1 MQISYGKTNTYD
13 HSGLINNPPNIDVF
27 PYLKKVEQQKKI
39 LMKHIL
45 VYIKNLKKNKKIQI
59 NICGD

>member
-27 PYLKKVEQQKKI
+27 PYLKKVEQQKKDFDETYFGI
-39 LMKHIL
+39 
-45 VYIKNLKKNKKIQI
+45 YKKFEKKTKKYR
-59 NICGD
+59 